1 MKVTIQAIQYPYCF
15 TKCGKRIHIKDVTGE
30 PGANKILEAKGNG
43 WVIVGIGE
51 AAESCWGPK

>member
-1 MKVTIQAIQYPYCF
+1 MKVTIDAIQYPYCF

-51 AAESCWGPK
+51 AAESC